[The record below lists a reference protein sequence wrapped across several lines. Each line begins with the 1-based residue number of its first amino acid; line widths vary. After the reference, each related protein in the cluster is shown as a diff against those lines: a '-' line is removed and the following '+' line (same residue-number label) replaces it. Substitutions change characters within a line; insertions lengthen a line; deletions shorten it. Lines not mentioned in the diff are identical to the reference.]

1 MNRVPEPESG
11 STEPPSAASPGQE
24 DLLGRRIGAAL
35 IDLAVLVA
43 VFAILA
49 ATIGEGTVEG
59 GSFSFELDGVEA
71 ASYFAFVLLYFFAL
85 EAAIGQ
91 TVGKLLLGLRVV
103 RTEGSRP
110 SVGAVVVRTLLR
122 VVDWLPFLY
131 LAGFIAMLA
140 TGLRRQ
146 RLGDLAA
153 RTSVARTTPL
163 RRRGLAAAAVALV
176 VAVLLGLSFY
186 RATVSGT
193 TEGTD
198 REGLSDLRICT
209 DEAFDEGDAE
219 CTEDESGRP
228 LRGEAFYC
236 SVKVGGREGE
246 RFEGRVLYEGELL
259 FTGGRTVLAGSGT
272 LWVTVGTDGE
282 PLPSGRWACE
292 LSVSSE
298 ELGARFQS
306 EGPARQNL
314 GLATCVTANTNPDGD
329 CREDESGGPLGPTS
343 SVTCTGTILGGKGE
357 LIRVDFLYQ
366 GDETGFFVQEEGPG
380 SVTTFSAELF
390 GNEGNLPEGDYACRF
405 SAAGEPVAE
414 KPFSIAG

>member
-11 STEPPSAASPGQE
+11 STEPPSAAPPSQE

-35 IDLAVLVA
+35 IDLALLAA

-49 ATIGEGTVEG
+49 ATIGESTVDG
-59 GSFSFELDGVEA
+59 ASFSFELTGAEA
-71 ASYFAFVLLYFFAL
+71 ALYLALVLLYYFAL
-85 EAAIGQ
+85 EAALGQ

-103 RTEGSRP
+103 RTDGSRP
-110 SVGAVVVRTLLR
+110 SVAAIAVRTLLR

-131 LAGFIAMLA
+131 LVGFIAMLA
-140 TGLRRQ
+140 TSLRRQ

-176 VAVLLGLSFY
+176 VAVLVGLSFY

-236 SVKVGGREGE
+236 SAKVGGREGE
-246 RFEGRVLYEGELL
+246 RFEGRLLYDDELL
-259 FTGGRTVLAGSGT
+259 FTGGQTVPAGSGT
-272 LWVTVGTDGE
+272 VWVTVGTDGE
-282 PLPSGRWACE
+282 LLPSGRWTCE
-292 LSVSSE
+292 LSVASDEVS
-298 ELGARFQS
+298 ARFQS
-306 EGPARQNL
+306 EGPTPQNL
-314 GLATCVTANTNPDGD
+314 GLAACLTANTDPDGS
-329 CREDESGGPLGPTS
+329 CREDESGGPLGPTG
-343 SVTCTGTILGGKGE
+343 SVTCSATILGGKGE
-357 LIRVDFLYQ
+357 VMRVDFLYE
-366 GDETGFFVQEEGPG
+366 GEETVISVEEESPR
-380 SVTTFSAELF
+380 SVEVFTAELF
-390 GNEGNLPEGDYACRF
+390 ANDGNLPEGDYACRF
-405 SAAGEPVAE
+405 SVAGEPLAE

>member
-1 MNRVPEPESG
+1 MNRVPEPESE
-11 STEPPSAASPGQE
+11 STEPPSAAPPSQE

-49 ATIGEGTVEG
+49 ATIGESTVDG
-59 GSFSFELDGVEA
+59 ASFSFELTGAEA
-71 ASYFAFVLLYFFAL
+71 ALYLALVLLYYFAL

-91 TVGKLLLGLRVV
+91 TVGKLLLGLRIV
-103 RTEGSRP
+103 RADGTRASVT
-110 SVGAVVVRTLLR
+110 SVGIRTLLR
-122 VVDWLPFLY
+122 VVDWLPLLY
-131 LAGFIAMLA
+131 LVGFVAILA

-153 RTSVARTTPL
+153 RTNVARAPPV
-163 RRRGLAAAAVALV
+163 RHRGLA
-176 VAVLLGLSFY
+176 VAVVVVVVLGLLGSSFY
-186 RATVSGT
+186 RATASG
-193 TEGTD
+193 GAGSAD
-198 REGLSDLRICT
+198 REGLSDLRVCT
-209 DEAFDEGDAE
+209 GQAFDEANAE
-219 CTEDESGRP
+219 CTEDERERP

-246 RFEGRVLYEGELL
+246 RFEGRLLYEGELL
-259 FTGGRTVLAGSGT
+259 FTGGRTVQAGSGT

-282 PLPSGRWACE
+282 PLPSGRWACK

-314 GLATCVTANTNPDGD
+314 GLAACVTANTSPDED

-405 SAAGEPVAE
+405 SVAGEPVAE